1 MRFPSSRSL
10 VPWPLSLGVVYI
22 GTADLEGDCSCCM
35 FQGTEPHPEFR
46 TFMFWLKWFIN
57 RLTIAHDREATFC
70 RQAEKVAQH
79 AC

>member
-10 VPWPLSLGVVYI
+10 V

-57 RLTIAHDREATFC
+57 RLKIAHDREATFC